1 MPSPFELAAAM
12 SSAAVDT
19 VYGENFSF
27 VAMKAGADV
36 DNPRIADPARPQFTA
51 VGAYIGPAKAVLPHA
66 RGSIPDDN
74 ARRAVVSE
82 PYVSIDNGNMPWWVV
97 IGDRVVRLKTGETF
111 EVARSIP
118 DGVTRTRIHLTARK
132 KS

>member
-74 ARRAVVSE
+74 ARRAVLSE
-82 PYVSIDNGNMPWWVV
+82 PYVSIDNSNMSWWVV

-111 EVARSIP
+111 EVSRPIP